1 MKEIVL
7 NKNKVKNF
15 LADRLTKEVLQLEE
29 LRIFSLVRYE
39 GIGGFNKMSDGDLF
53 VKLVEAVPE
62 FQLLRIVKAENDSIT
77 VCLKDEFENKE
88 TEILIDINRI
98 IQMKLN

>member
-88 TEILIDINRI
+88 EDILIDINRI